1 MIYFDNA
8 ATSFPKPPQVV
19 DAVVEF
25 MTKIGANP
33 GRAGHSQ
40 SVKAGEIV
48 FEARKKIAR
57 FFGVRSPMNVVFT
70 SNATEALNTAVKG
83 LLRDGDHVI
92 TSSMEHN
99 SVIRPLNRLAQD
111 GIITF
116 SVLDGDERGVLS
128 VEEVEKAIKPETRV
142 VVLNHMSNVT
152 GAVQPVR
159 ELGELCR
166 SKGVLIILDCAQ
178 SAGIIPISLDADN
191 IDIACFAGHKG
202 LYGPTGTGGM
212 VIRDDFDYKRIKP
225 LKEGG
230 TGSLSDKTDQ
240 PVFMPDKFESGTLN
254 VAGIAGLSAG
264 IDFLNSLPEGLKSVQ
279 LHKQTLQKY
288 FIEKA
293 EKHVK
298 GFVTQSETV
307 GSGVISFI
315 IEGLSVSEV
324 TMKLS
329 DEYGIM
335 SRQGLHCAPLTHQR
349 IGTFPEGTVRFGF
362 SVFNTRDEIDAAVKA
377 LKEIAGG
384 N

>member
-128 VEEVEKAIKPETRV
+128 VEEVEKAIKPETRA

-178 SAGIIPISLDADN
+178 SAGIIPVDLAADY